1 MGQFFVN
8 CFFLSLSIFFVRLM
22 IVEVVFAFDNFNN
35 TLSNCALSPCS
46 PIQPSRRV
54 GTLFQSPRMTVAR
67 N

>member
-35 TLSNCALSPCS
+35 RRFRIVPCHPAHPFS
-46 PIQPSRRV
+46 HPDV
-54 GTLFQSPRMTVAR
+54 
-67 N
+67 